1 MTCPLIIDSVR
12 DVQYF
17 IVIENHTKHGELHT
31 EKVWMTWRVNRLA
44 GKGRMEKDD
53 VNPSVFERS
62 REKRGNSK
70 GGMPIA

>member
-1 MTCPLIIDSVR
+1 
-12 DVQYF
+12 
-17 IVIENHTKHGELHT
+17 
-31 EKVWMTWRVNRLA
+31 
-44 GKGRMEKDD
+44 MEKDD